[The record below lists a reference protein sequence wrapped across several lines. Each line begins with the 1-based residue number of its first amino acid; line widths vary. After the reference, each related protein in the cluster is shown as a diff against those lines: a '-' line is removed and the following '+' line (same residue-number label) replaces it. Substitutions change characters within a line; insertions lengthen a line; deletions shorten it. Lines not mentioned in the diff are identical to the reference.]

1 MPSNS
6 PNCGTGVTNK
16 TLVEASIFLQV
27 RLGSTRLPQKALL
40 DLAGL
45 CVIEHA
51 MLALDAVPAGQRVL
65 LTTDNSES
73 KLLPIARNAGWDL
86 FTGPEDDVLTRF
98 VLASRHYRS
107 RLILRATGDN
117 PLVSAI
123 IAKASLSLAAISGAD
138 YTGITRIP
146 VGAGVEVLKAQA
158 LEDAH
163 REAADAF
170 EREHV
175 APFIYRRPQRYKI
188 RTPDARV
195 EYQDSTRI
203 TLDTEED
210 YIFLKKIFGELYN
223 RRPIDLDILIPYL
236 RREKANAG

>member
-1 MPSNS
+1 MPPNS
-6 PNCGTGVTNK
+6 PNCGTGVTNNIP
-16 TLVEASIFLQV
+16 VEASIFLQV
-27 RLGSTRLPQKALL
+27 RLGSTRLPQKALF

-45 CVIEHA
+45 RVIEHA
-51 MLALDAVPAGQRVL
+51 MLALEAVPARHRVL

-86 FTGPEDDVLTRF
+86 FTGPEDDVLARF
-98 VLASRHYRS
+98 VLASRHYQS
-107 RLILRATGDN
+107 SLILRATGDN
-117 PLVSAI
+117 PLVSAT
-123 IAKASLSLAAISGAD
+123 IAKTSLSLAAISGAD
-138 YTGITRIP
+138 YTGLTRIP
-146 VGAGVEVLKAQA
+146 VGAGVEVLKVQA

-188 RTPDARV
+188 RTPAARA

-203 TLDTEED
+203 TLDTQED
-210 YIFLKKIFGELYN
+210 YTFLKKIFGELYK

-236 RREKANAG
+236 KREGKNAG

>member
-51 MLALDAVPAGQRVL
+51 MLALDAVPARQRVL
-65 LTTDNSES
+65 LTTDNSEN
-73 KLLPIARNAGWDL
+73 KLLPIAQNAGWDL

-98 VLASRHYRS
+98 VLASRYYRS

-117 PLVSAI
+117 PLVSSI
-123 IAKASLSLAAISGAD
+123 IAKTSLRLAAISGAD

-146 VGAGVEVLKAQA
+146 VGTGVEILKAQA

-188 RTPDARV
+188 RTPVARV

-203 TLDTEED
+203 TLDTKED
-210 YIFLKKIFGELYN
+210 YIFLKKIFGELYH

-236 RREKANAG
+236 RREKTNAG